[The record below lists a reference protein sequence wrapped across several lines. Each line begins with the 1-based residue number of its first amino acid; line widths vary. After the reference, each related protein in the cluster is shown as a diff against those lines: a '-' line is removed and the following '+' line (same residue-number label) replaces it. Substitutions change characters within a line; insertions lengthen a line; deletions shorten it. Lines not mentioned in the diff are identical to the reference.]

1 MRLGNPGVRFHG
13 IMQAN
18 IVTVPVAEC
27 SFVRAGAGF
36 HDLLVLERI
45 VAAKMVQI
53 LLDLAS
59 HGVKRHDRRVID
71 LLLNILIVCLSQHS
85 LPVDLKA
92 LASQFCLMLV
102 AVVILVTVLCSRG
115 QLGGIRVSMFDC
127 LRDQRLGTLFS
138 AHLLF
143 ESSIR
148 LVTALCSS
156 WLVLIKRDSRVRKAF
171 CLASD
176 LLFELE

>member
-1 MRLGNPGVRFHG
+1 MRLGSLRVRFHG

-18 IVTVPVAEC
+18 IVAVPVAEC
-27 SFVRAGAGF
+27 SLVRAGAGF

-45 VAAKMVQI
+45 VAAKMVQV

-71 LLLNILIVCLSQHS
+71 FLFNILIVCLRQHS
-85 LPVDLKA
+85 LPFDLKA

-102 AVVILVTVLCSRG
+102 AVVILVTVLCRCG
-115 QLGGIRVSMFDC
+115 QLGRIRVSMFDC
-127 LRDQRLGTLFS
+127 LRDQSLGTLFS
-138 AHLLF
+138 ASLLF

-156 WLVLIKRDSRVRKAF
+156 WLVLI
-171 CLASD
+171 
-176 LLFELE
+176 

>member
-1 MRLGNPGVRFHG
+1 
-13 IMQAN
+13 MQAN

-27 SFVRAGAGF
+27 SFVRARAWF

-45 VAAKMVQI
+45 VAAKMVQV

-71 LLLNILIVCLSQHS
+71 FLFDIFIVCLRQHS
-85 LPVDLKA
+85 LPFDLKA

-102 AVVILVTVLCSRG
+102 AVVILVTVLCRCG
-115 QLGGIRVSMFDC
+115 QLRGIDVPMFDC
-127 LRDQRLGTLFS
+127 LRDQSLGTLFS
-138 AHLLF
+138 ASLF
-143 ESSIR
+143 LESSIR

-156 WLVLIKRDSRVRKAF
+156 WLVLI
-171 CLASD
+171 
-176 LLFELE
+176 